1 MKTIG
6 FIIPHKENEN
16 RRALVPAHLAQL
28 KYTNMLYVET
38 GYGRVLGYT
47 DQDYAN
53 YGINIVER
61 DVAMACDIICD
72 PKVGDADYFD
82 KLKPGQTIFGW
93 VHAVQNRD
101 ITDSIVNGKL
111 TAIAW
116 EDMFDRGLHLFWRNN
131 EIAGEAAIMHAFSLH
146 GIFPYDTKVAL
157 LGRGN
162 VARGAYRILVS
173 LGADV
178 TVFDRR
184 TEQLLRDRLPEF
196 DVVVN
201 GILWDTTRRDH
212 IIYRDDLKRMKS
224 GALLIDISCDAHGG
238 IETSIPTTIE
248 NPTYVEEGILHYVV
262 DHTPSLFYKTVSR
275 SLSEVVAQFLDTL
288 VVGADDI
295 VLSKALI
302 IKDGEIIDQR
312 INQFQNR

>member
-1 MKTIG
+1 MKTVG
-6 FIIPHKENEN
+6 FVISHKENEN
-16 RRALVPAHLAQL
+16 RRALIPEHLTSV
-28 KYTNMLYVET
+28 KHPEMLYVEK
-38 GYGRVLGYT
+38 GYGTVLGFC
-47 DQDYAN
+47 DEDYASH
-53 YGINIVER
+53 GVNIVDR
-61 DVAMACDIICD
+61 NVAMSCDVLCD
-72 PKVGDADYFD
+72 PKVGDANYFD
-82 KLKPGQTIFGW
+82 QLKPGQTIFGW
-93 VHAVQNRD
+93 VHAVQNRG
-101 ITDSIVNGKL
+101 ITDAIVNGGL

-116 EDMFDRGLHLFWRNN
+116 EDMFDRGQHLFWRNN
-131 EIAGEAAIMHAFSLH
+131 EIAGEAAIMHACSLH

-201 GILWDTTRRDH
+201 GILWDTTRTDH
-212 IIYRDDLKRMKS
+212 IIYRDDLKRMRP
-224 GALLIDISCDAHGG
+224 GAMLVDISCDAHGG

-262 DHTPSLFYKTVSR
+262 DHTPSLFFKTVSK
-275 SLSEVVAQFLDTL
+275 SLSEVVVKFLDQIVEDT
-288 VVGADDI
+288 DNDI
-295 VLSKALI
+295 LSKALI
-302 IKDGEIIDQR
+302 IDHGVIIDQR